1 MSRPAKTGP
10 DQEVGGATH
19 PIDSAMQPLN
29 SWGYHFRNN
38 FFLSFFLVLCMDV
51 DVENLRIVSGSADN
65 KICVSL
71 ISSEVSVLNARGGGG
86 GAFNKVYPSTLL
98 DSLSMDLDSGFQT
111 LAGFRIP

>member
-19 PIDSAMQPLN
+19 PIDSAMQRLN

-71 ISSEVSVLNARGGGG
+71 ISSQVSVLNARGGWGG
-86 GAFNKVYPSTLL
+86 GGHSTKFIRVRYWILC
-98 DSLSMDLDSGFQT
+98 QWT
-111 LAGFRIP
+111 WIPGSNH